1 MALSTAVYNFSH
13 RFRGRAEPQRS
24 AGPSPTMPTL
34 SDVDEMLEQSKRT
47 YDTFM
52 HIREVLALQQS
63 VADHRAHES
72 GYNKSSAEYDMEDAG
87 IYHDDVKTN
96 GLMGPDPKKRRGV
109 SSQTIPRDK

>member
-1 MALSTAVYNFSH
+1 
-13 RFRGRAEPQRS
+13 
-24 AGPSPTMPTL
+24 MPTL

-52 HIREVLALQQS
+52 HIREVLAMQQS

-109 SSQTIPRDK
+109 SS